1 MYKSLLSKN
10 MRNKIKFIS
19 VLSALSLLMSFAP
32 ALAED
37 SGTTTTPPA
46 TNTGGT
52 GRQECRVVEGKQVCV
67 RTDGGTKPTTL
78 SDKQK
83 ALEEQKLELEDK
95 LKEHRQARIDHEKQ
109 RIEGLYKLV
118 DNQISRSQKELDRM
132 SVLIDRIK
140 AQRAKLTAATTSTG
154 DTATSTAPAISSTDL
169 AKVDDMITK
178 AETLKKK
185 IETDI
190 ADAKTKEAA
199 LVGSAKK
206 VEDTINT
213 ETSTTAPVVNTA
225 APTPVIQ
232 SVKDFQASMKVL
244 KKDLITLHT
253 SLQDIVK
260 AMRKLAKR
268 PEADATKPEE
278 TKPTNGQQENE
289 TND

>member
-1 MYKSLLSKN
+1 

-37 SGTTTTPPA
+37 SGTTTTPPT

-52 GRQECRVVEGKQVCV
+52 GRQECHMVEGKQVCV
-67 RTDGGTKPTTL
+67 RTDGGLNTGDL
-78 SDKQK
+78 
-83 ALEEQKLELEDK
+83 AERI
-95 LKEHRQARIDHEKQ
+95 KEHRQERIDHEKQ

-132 SVLIDRIK
+132 SVLIERIK
-140 AQRAKLTAATTSTG
+140 LQRAKLTATSTSDTTTST
-154 DTATSTAPAISSTDL
+154 TTAPAISSADL

-190 ADAKTKEAA
+190 ADAKAKEAA

-225 APTPVIQ
+225 APTPVVQ
-232 SVKDFQASMKVL
+232 SVKDFQTSMKVL

-268 PEADATKPEE
+268 PETDATKPEE